1 MVEVVAGHHAAGA
14 RTCSRPTLADVALR
28 AAVSGQTV
36 SRVVNGSTE
45 VTAATTAR
53 VMRAIA
59 DLGYRPNTAARALK
73 ARRSNTIGIVTADT
87 TLYGPTALLY
97 SVESAVRQGGY
108 FVSVVS
114 VPVITAEQIRAATDR
129 LRSQGVE
136 GLLVL
141 CTPAGP
147 PVDLHTGEPDVPT
160 VVVGQQP
167 ATATT
172 TGFDDVAGAREM
184 VAYLLGLGHAT
195 VRQVAG
201 PADHPSSARRH
212 EGWQAALAQVGA
224 HEDPP
229 AVGDWSAGSGYAAGR
244 RLAAESR
251 LTAVFCANDQMAL
264 GVLRALAEAGR
275 AVPREVSVAG
285 FDDAPESAYYHPPLS
300 TVRQDFRE
308 LGAAAVRLLHARL
321 SGDVPDAGQSL
332 LHTQLVIRASTAAP
346 PGGTT

>member
-1 MVEVVAGHHAAGA
+1 MVEVVAGRHPAGVGEH
-14 RTCSRPTLADVALR
+14 SRPTLADVAVR

-59 DLGYRPNTAARALK
+59 ELGYRPNTAARALK
-73 ARRSNTIGIVTADT
+73 ARRSNTIGIVTADS
-87 TLYGPTALLY
+87 TLYGPTELLY
-97 SVESAVRQGGY
+97 SVENAVRRSGY
-108 FVSVVS
+108 FVSIVS
-114 VPVITAEQIRAATDR
+114 VPAITAEQIQAAVER

-141 CTPAGP
+141 CAPAGSP
-147 PVDLHTGEPDVPT
+147 SHLQTGEPDVPT

-172 TGFDDVAGAREM
+172 TGFDELSGARQM
-184 VAYLLGLGHAT
+184 VEHLLRLGHRT
-195 VRQVAG
+195 VRHVAG
-201 PADHPSSARRH
+201 PPDHPSSQRRID
-212 EGWQAALAQVGA
+212 GWRAALAEIGA

-229 AVGDWSAGSGYAAGR
+229 VVGDWSAGSGYAAGR
-244 RLAAESR
+244 GLTDDSK

-275 AVPREVSVAG
+275 VVPDEVSVAG
-285 FDDAPESAYYHPPLS
+285 FDDGPESAYYHPPLS
-300 TVRQDFRE
+300 TVRQDFRR
-308 LGAAAVRLLHARL
+308 LGTSAVRQLHARL
-321 SGDVPDAGQSL
+321 SGVVPDPGQSL
-332 LHTQLVIRASTAAP
+332 LHTQLVLRASTAPP
-346 PGGTT
+346 PGGTA